1 MTRFHFFKKIYFAVG
16 LIFFVILVGIVGF
29 MVIEKFRLL
38 DAFYMTIITI
48 ATVGFGELHPLS
60 DAGKLFTATLIIT
73 SIGIYAYSISII
85 TNYIIDG
92 EFAKHLKLYR
102 LNKEIQKLENHVVVC
117 GYGRNGKEVC
127 AELTAHHQ
135 SFVVIENA
143 AAVISSISAEMK
155 EILIVDGD
163 ATKDETLVMAGI
175 QQAKA
180 LITALPNDAD
190 NVYVVLTAR
199 EMNPDLLIISR
210 ASDDASDKKLRRAG
224 ANNVIMPD
232 KIGGSQMASLVV
244 KPDVIEFIDYITGAG
259 SVNIR
264 LEEIKFDSLPK
275 KLKNKTIKELEVR
288 NKSGANIIG
297 LKKGNGEFLIN
308 PSPDTVMLSDTKL
321 FVLGTKEQVSKLLS
335 IFAEE

>member
-16 LIFFVILVGIVGF
+16 LIFFVILVGIAGF

-60 DAGKLFTATLIIT
+60 DAGKLFTAILIIT
-73 SIGIYAYSISII
+73 SISIYAYAVSVI
-85 TNYIIDG
+85 TNYVIDG

-102 LNKEIQKLENHVVVC
+102 LNKAIEKLENHVVVC

-135 SFVVIENA
+135 PFVVIENA
-143 AAVISSISAEMK
+143 AAVISSISAETK
-155 EILIVDGD
+155 EMLIVEGD
-163 ATKDETLVMAGI
+163 ATKDEILVIAGI
-175 QQAKA
+175 QKAKA

-244 KPDVIEFIDYITGAG
+244 KPDVIEFIDYITGQG

-264 LEEIKFDSLPK
+264 LEEIKFDSLPN

-308 PSPDTVMLSDTKL
+308 PSPDTEMLSDTKL
-321 FVLGTKEQVSKLLS
+321 FVLGTKEQVGKLLS